1 MSHLNF
7 FILACSTNFVLL
19 KMTCLVTL
27 FDSKHQIFKY
37 SSKLPIFGLFYELL
51 FTVNVAR
58 FARNLEWD
66 FSCDFQTLWIVE
78 LGGSGCQ
85 NLTCKRI
92 TLRTSSQTAKVKT
105 QVKQSSWG
113 FNCCSNDDDFCN
125 ARHDSCA
132 VNHCNF
138 MPDGRWRLPS
148 EPSYPVSLST
158 KNKIQFKNWHTKL
171 FFTKQKS
178 LLILHKIFCTVLQ
191 KICAVLVC
199 IIFSLLFS
207 TNCIQQASQALK
219 F

>member
-1 MSHLNF
+1 
-7 FILACSTNFVLL
+7 
-19 KMTCLVTL
+19 MTSLVTL
-27 FDSKHQIFKY
+27 FDSKHLIFKN

-51 FTVNVAR
+51 FIVNVAR

-92 TLRTSSQTAKVKT
+92 TLGTSSQTAKVKT

-171 FFTKQKS
+171 FFAKQKS

-207 TNCIQQASQALK
+207 TNCMQQASQALK